1 MSKKRA
7 APAKSPPATSHVL
20 LDSERRFRL
29 LVEGVVDYA
38 IYMLDPSGIITNW
51 NAGAERM
58 KGYRPDE
65 IIGQHFSRFYGREGR
80 AAGLPARVLETAAR
94 EGRFEAEA
102 WRVRKDGSR
111 FWASVTLDAIRDE
124 NG

>member
-1 MSKKRA
+1 MEA
-7 APAKSPPATSHVL
+7 QTAL
-20 LDSERRFRL
+20 LESESRFRI
-29 LVEGVVDYA
+29 LVDGLIDYA
-38 IYMLDPSGIITNW
+38 IYMLDPSGIVTNW

-58 KGYRPDE
+58 KGYRPAE
-65 IIGQHFSRFYGREGR
+65 IIGQHFSRFYGREDR

-111 FWASVTLDAIRDE
+111 FWASVTL
-124 NG
+124 